1 MQKLHYLFKIATEFA
16 ADIIYPKRCAVCQKL
31 LTGYTHTALCPKCL
45 NKSLELKVVRDD
57 RYRFDEA
64 IGVLKYEGA
73 VRRAMIKYKFKS
85 VKYYAKAYAHVMD
98 TAVVDRT
105 YFKDALI
112 CPVPLSVTRERD
124 YSQTLL
130 IARELASMWNSELIE
145 DLLIRCA
152 HVKQLS
158 KMRLPERRFYIKGA
172 MDVNPRHD
180 IYGRDILI
188 IDDIF
193 TSGTTANECANV
205 LKLHGADSVYI
216 LCPCYD

>member
-1 MQKLHYLFKIATEFA
+1 MQKLHYLFKCAAEFA
-16 ADIIYPKRCAVCQKL
+16 VDVIYPKHCAVCQRL
-31 LTGYTHTALCPKCL
+31 ITGYTDTALCPACL
-45 NKSLELKVVRDD
+45 NKSLNLKVVRDD

-64 IGVLKYEGA
+64 IGVLKYEGN

-85 VKYYAKAYAHVMD
+85 VKYYAGAYAHVMD
-98 TAVVDRT
+98 MAVADRD
-105 YFKDALI
+105 YVKNALI
-112 CPVPLSVTRERD
+112 CSVPLSVTRERD

-130 IARELASMWNSELIE
+130 IARKLASMWGSELIE
-145 DLLIRCA
+145 DLIIRCA

-172 MDVNPRHD
+172 MDVNPRYD

-205 LKLHGADSVYI
+205 LKLHGANSVYV